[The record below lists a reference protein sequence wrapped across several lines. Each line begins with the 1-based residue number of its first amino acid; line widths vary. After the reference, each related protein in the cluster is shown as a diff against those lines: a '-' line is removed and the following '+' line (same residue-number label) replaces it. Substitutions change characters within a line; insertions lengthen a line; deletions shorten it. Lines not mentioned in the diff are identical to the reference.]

1 MRVLIMAGGTGGH
14 VFPALAVAED
24 LRVRGHTVT
33 WLGTARGIEARLVPQ
48 AGIALET
55 ISVTGLRGKGWLAV
69 LAAPWRLARALW
81 QALAVLRYVR
91 PQAVLGMGGFASG
104 PGGLAAWLCRVPL
117 VVHEQNAIPGLTNR
131 LLARLAITVL
141 EAFPGSFPAA
151 RAARAVGN
159 PVRPALTAIAAPA
172 QRFAARNG
180 SRRVLVLGGSQ
191 GAQALNE
198 IVPRAL
204 LETNVSCEVWH
215 QTGAAMERDVAA
227 AYAQHGIQARTAA
240 FIDDM
245 ATAYAWADL
254 VICRAGAM
262 TVSEVAAAGVAAV
275 FVPFPAAVDDH
286 QTHNARVLEA
296 AGAARIVQQHD
307 LSPGLLANVLHELLH
322 DRMQLQRMAEQARTR
337 AQPQATRLVADVCL
351 AAGGEGCA

>member
-1 MRVLIMAGGTGGH
+1 MHVLIMAGGTGGH

-24 LRVRGHTVT
+24 LRARGHAVS

-48 AGIALET
+48 AGITLET
-55 ISVTGLRGKGWLAV
+55 IGVSGLRGKGFTAL
-69 LAAPWRLARALW
+69 LAAPWRLMRALW
-81 QALAVLRYVR
+81 RALAVLRRVQ
-91 PQAVLGMGGFASG
+91 PQVVLGMGGFASG
-104 PGGLAAWLCRVPL
+104 PGGLAAWLQRVPL

-131 LLARLAITVL
+131 LLARLAHTVL

-151 RAARAVGN
+151 RGAQVIGN
-159 PVRPALTAIAAPA
+159 PVRPEIAGLPAPA
-172 QRFAARNG
+172 ERFAARNG

-198 IVPRAL
+198 SVPHAL
-204 LETNVSCEVWH
+204 LKANVSCEVWH
-215 QTGAAMERDVAA
+215 QTGTAMERDVAA
-227 AYAQHGIQARTAA
+227 AYTQHGIQARTAA

-245 ATAYAWADL
+245 AAAYAWADL
-254 VICRAGAM
+254 VVCRAGAM

-296 AGAARIVQQHD
+296 AGAARIVQQRD
-307 LSPGLLANVLHELLH
+307 LTPGVLANMLHELLH
-322 DRMQLQRMAEQARTR
+322 DRARLQRMAEQARTQ
-337 AQPQATRLVADVCL
+337 AQPQATRRVADACL
-351 AAGGEGCA
+351 AAGGEVRA

>member
-1 MRVLIMAGGTGGH
+1 
-14 VFPALAVAED
+14 
-24 LRVRGHTVT
+24 
-33 WLGTARGIEARLVPQ
+33 
-48 AGIALET
+48 GIALET

-81 QALAVLRYVR
+81 QALAVLRHVR

-204 LETNVSCEVWH
+204 LETNGSCEVWH
-215 QTGAAMERDVAA
+215 QTGAAM
-227 AYAQHGIQARTAA
+227 ARASG
-240 FIDDM
+240 
-245 ATAYAWADL
+245 
-254 VICRAGAM
+254 R
-262 TVSEVAAAGVAAV
+262 
-275 FVPFPAAVDDH
+275 
-286 QTHNARVLEA
+286 
-296 AGAARIVQQHD
+296 AARRAIV
-307 LSPGLLANVLHELLH
+307 
-322 DRMQLQRMAEQARTR
+322 
-337 AQPQATRLVADVCL
+337 
-351 AAGGEGCA
+351 